1 MPTAYSYR
9 DDPRPPPGRSDRK
22 AVDVSTH
29 RRAWTQ
35 RAGVVVALVAG
46 ALLTVPATPAFAAPS
61 VNNVSASPSSVEAGK
76 TTRVNYSLTVGDGS
90 PVDVSVTSSNGKL
103 RCVDGCSRNRVDQS
117 GGSSASFAL
126 ADDASSGSATI
137 TVKAVDANGAENSAS
152 TTVTLVAKAAPQT
165 TPPQD
170 KPTVKSISGKVVV
183 AATGD
188 AVPNAVVGLED
199 STGKQFNT
207 TSDGSGNF
215 RITGSSSNPIA
226 PGSMVLG
233 ASKDGVVATKP
244 ISAGAGQSLSN
255 QRISLALKV
264 EVSPSATPSTSAE
277 PTPSD
282 ETTAETTEE
291 STEPTGGQQQAAS
304 QDDDSGFG
312 SFLIILLGGLLVA
325 AGVGTIVLLWIRRR
339 NADDDGNGPAGA
351 AAAGDVPGPRSPRGT
366 DDQTRVVN
374 RVGAGPDPTMVG
386 SSALSDAP
394 TMLQRPVVDDVPPD
408 PYAAP
413 PQPYGAPQDSWAGA
427 GGYGDE
433 PGGPGGYGGQPGGYG
448 AAPASGGGYGA
459 AGAAGAAA
467 GAYGAANPAGGGYG
481 NAPSS
486 GSGYGNAPA
495 SGGGYDNAPAS
506 GGGYGNAPA
515 SGGGYGNAPA
525 SGGGYG
531 GRDYGATAGAGYPA
545 QEQAGGF
552 GGEQRYDEPTG
563 RYTGDSTSYAP
574 AADPYPTS
582 TYQPEPDAY
591 GQPGAGGY
599 GQSERGGYGRGAEPT
614 GGYAGGGYGQQA
626 GYDAGPDQGYG
637 GGQRGGYDQQPGAHQ
652 GGQHGGYDQ
661 PTGAHQGGYD
671 QRGGGYDQRG
681 GAHQGGY
688 DQPTGAHQGGYDQR
702 GGGYDQQPGYG
713 APQGGYGQAGGYG
726 AEQQQGGYGQEPP
739 QQRGGGYDQ
748 QGYDQQ
754 QGGYYGEQGQPGRD
768 QQPPSGRARPDGPP
782 PERGGRRLDWLD
794 D

>member
-1 MPTAYSYR
+1 M
-9 DDPRPPPGRSDRK
+9 
-22 AVDVSTH
+22 STH

-76 TTRVNYSLTVGDGS
+76 TTRVSYSLTVGDDS

-103 RCVDGCSRNRVDQS
+103 RCVDGCSRNKVDQG

-126 ADDASSGSATI
+126 ADDASNGSATI

-170 KPTVKSISGKVVV
+170 KPTVKSVSGKVVV

-215 RITGSSSNPIA
+215 RITGSSANPIA

-233 ASKDGVVATKP
+233 ASKDGIVATKP

-264 EVSPSATPSTSAE
+264 EVTPSVTPSTSVE
-277 PTPSD
+277 PTPTD
-282 ETTAETTEE
+282 ETTEETTEE
-291 STEPTGGQQQAAS
+291 SAEPTDGQQQAAS

-325 AGVGTIVLLWIRRR
+325 AGVGTIVLLWIRRK
-339 NADDDGNGPAGA
+339 NADDGDGPAGA
-351 AAAGDVPGPRSPRGT
+351 AAAGGVPGPRGPRGT

-394 TMLQRPVVDDVPPD
+394 TMMHRPVVDDVPPD

-413 PQPYGAPQDSWAGA
+413 PQPYGAPQDNWAGA
-427 GGYGDE
+427 GGYGEE
-433 PGGPGGYGGQPGGYG
+433 PAGQAGYGQPGGYG
-448 AAPASGGGYGA
+448 AAPSSGGGYGA
-459 AGAAGAAA
+459 AGAGAAGAA
-467 GAYGAANPAGGGYG
+467 GAYGAAAPPAGGYG
-481 NAPSS
+481 
-486 GSGYGNAPA
+486 
-495 SGGGYDNAPAS
+495 NAPAS

-531 GRDYGATAGAGYPA
+531 DAPASGGGYGGRDYGATAGAGYPA
-545 QEQAGGF
+545 QEQQGGGY
-552 GGEQRYDEPTG
+552 GGERYDEPTG

-582 TYQPEPDAY
+582 TYQPEQDAY
-591 GQPGAGGY
+591 GQSGAAGY
-599 GQSERGGYGRGAEPT
+599 GQPEPGGYGRGAEPT

-626 GYDAGPDQGYG
+626 GYDAGAAQGY
-637 GGQRGGYDQQPGAHQ
+637 

-661 PTGAHQGGYD
+661 QTGAHQSGGAHQGGYD
-671 QRGGGYDQRG
+671 QPTGGHQAGSAHQGGYDQRAGGQHGGYDQRG

-688 DQPTGAHQGGYDQR
+688 EQQPGYDQQ
-702 GGGYDQQPGYG
+702 GAAYDQQPGYG
-713 APQGGYGQAGGYG
+713 SPQGGYGQAGGYG
-726 AEQQQGGYGQEPP
+726 GEQSPGGYGQEPP
-739 QQRGGGYDQ
+739 QQRTGGYDQ

-754 QGGYYGEQGQPGRD
+754 QGGYYGDQQQPGRD
-768 QQPPSGRARPDGPP
+768 QPPAGRARPDGPP